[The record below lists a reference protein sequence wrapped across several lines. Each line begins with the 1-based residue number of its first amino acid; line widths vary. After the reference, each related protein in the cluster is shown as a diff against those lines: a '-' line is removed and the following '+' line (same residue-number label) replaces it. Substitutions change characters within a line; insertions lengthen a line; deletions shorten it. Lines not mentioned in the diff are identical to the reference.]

1 MIKLFWILRY
11 AQHMNKRTRCGMKYG
26 IYDAKVYVA
35 EFEEWHED
43 SPQDAADE
51 SISCWD
57 FE

>member
-1 MIKLFWILRY
+1 MFKLFWILRY

-43 SPQDAADE
+43 TPQEAADE

-57 FE
+57 